1 MVWKNHCHH
10 SCSAVIQ
17 TTINGLCLT
26 SGPSSL
32 PSRDESNNSRQPSLA
47 PIGGDFAARM
57 TSRSAAANPQL
68 LPPSDLSHINV
79 ETELSLVGGGDMPRL
94 VAMDQTHVAMD
105 QTHVAMDQNHGVMD
119 QTHGVMDQT
128 HVAMDQTHVAMDQ
141 THVAM
146 DQTHVTMDAMDQTAP
161 TVRMSGMDQI
171 PVSMEPM
178 MAFNTLPVLNS
189 TQVLCTAEIIWEVG
203 NFIS

>member
-1 MVWKNHCHH
+1 M
-10 SCSAVIQ
+10 
-17 TTINGLCLT
+17 CLT

-105 QTHVAMDQNHGVMD
+105 QNHGVMD

-146 DQTHVTMDAMDQTAP
+146 DQTHVVMDQTPVTLDAMDQTAP

-189 TQVLCTAEIIWEVG
+189 TQVLCTAEII
-203 NFIS
+203 